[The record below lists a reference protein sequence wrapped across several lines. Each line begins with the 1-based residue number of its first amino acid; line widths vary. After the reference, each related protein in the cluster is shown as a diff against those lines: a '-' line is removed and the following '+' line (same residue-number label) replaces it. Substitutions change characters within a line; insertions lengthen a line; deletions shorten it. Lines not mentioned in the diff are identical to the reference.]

1 MRREVQKGCCQCRLV
16 HWCHG
21 AVGLLPLLLEV
32 EGLCTAAEKEKVHA
46 AAEKAGHV
54 IWERGLLLKVEF
66 MTPVLSPSLQ
76 RASDICEQHA
86 PYRGARHAA
95 LSESGCSLPSGRGWV
110 SVLEFRIMCWTQV
123 WDASRGL
130 ACVMA

>member
-66 MTPVLSPSLQ
+66 TTPVLPPSRGHQ
-76 RASDICEQHA
+76 IHASSMR
-86 PYRGARHAA
+86 PNKGARHAA

-110 SVLEFRIMCWTQV
+110 SVLEFWIVCWTQV
-123 WDASRGL
+123 WDASRGP